1 MKFVSFTHAGRT
13 SYGISQAAGILDIG
27 ARFGSVLPTLK
38 AYLEAAA
45 LGLAAPLPKASA
57 ADFRLDEVK
66 LAPVIPDPGKI
77 LCVGLN
83 YEEHRQETGRAKS
96 AYPAIF
102 TRFADSL
109 IAHGDAI
116 LRPPVSAALDYEGEL
131 AVVIGQGGY
140 RIPKEKALAS
150 VAGYACFNDATLRD
164 WQRHTH
170 QFTPGK
176 TFPATGPFGPEMV
189 TPDEIED
196 FPGAR
201 IETRLNGQVMQS
213 AELGDMI
220 FPVEEVIA
228 YVSAFT
234 PLKAGDVIA
243 MGTPGGVGFK
253 REPQVFMQPG
263 DSIEVIIAG
272 VGHLANSIAD
282 EIPGAAGGE

>member
-1 MKFVSFTHAGRT
+1 MRFVSFSHGGRA
-13 SYGISQAAGILDIG
+13 SYGLLDAGGIVDLG
-27 ARFGSVLPTLK
+27 ARFGAVLPTLR

-45 LGLAAPLPKASA
+45 LGLLVPLPGKGEM
-57 ADFRLDEVK
+57 DFRLEDVR

-116 LRPPVSAALDYEGEL
+116 LHPPVSSALDYEGEL
-131 AVVIGQGGY
+131 AVVIGRGGY

-189 TPDEIED
+189 TPDEITD
-196 FPGAR
+196 FGAAR

-213 AELGDMI
+213 AQLGDMI
-220 FPVEEVIA
+220 FPVDEVIA

-253 REPQVFMQPG
+253 REPQVFMRPG
-263 DSIEVIIAG
+263 DSVEVIIAG
-272 VGHLANSIAD
+272 IGHLANGIAD
-282 EIPGAAGGE
+282 EIPAATGEG